1 MDNEFYTL
9 LTDRGMA
16 KIASALADKKQIHLQ
31 KMAVGDGGGQYYE
44 PTASQTKLRHEVWRG
59 EMNTLTV
66 APNNPNWLIAELVLP
81 EEIGGW
87 YVREVG
93 VFDDEGELIA
103 IGKFPE
109 SYKPLLPGGCGKQV
123 CIRLIMEVSNTT
135 AVTLTVDP
143 SIVLATRDYVDA
155 RLDEHEHSTN
165 HPDATLT
172 QKGFTQLSNATDSD
186 DETKAATPK
195 AVKAAMAEA
204 RNHTHTWNQ
213 ITGVPDGTLTQKGIV
228 KLNSA
233 TDSTSTT
240 EAATPS
246 AVKAAMD
253 KANAAAPASH
263 THAWNQITGVPDGTL
278 TQKGIVKLNSATD
291 STSTTEA
298 ATPSAVKA
306 AMDKASAAAPT
317 SHIHAWGQITGVPD
331 GTLTQK
337 GIVKLNNATDST
349 STTEAATPS
358 AVKAAMDKA
367 NAAAPASHIHAWGQ
381 ITGVPDGT
389 LTQKGIVK
397 LNNAT
402 DSTSTTEAATPSAVK
417 AAYDK
422 ASTAAP
428 VNHTHYQFFTAN
440 GTFTAPDGV
449 TQVFVEMLGGGGGG
463 GGGAIT
469 NGGIAGASSGSG
481 GTCGSTN
488 ISIVPV
494 TPGGKYAVIVGAGG
508 VGGAAASYSS
518 TAQSGKSVVLIGK
531 PGFPGTDGGDSTFVN
546 VTAKGGPGGA
556 GGVTSTASVINPAP
570 SGNGAAGENSSYG
583 TGGSGGSNTDGGNA
597 SGYGAGGGGGASGK
611 TTVTTTGSTY
621 TSSGSGFPGGKGSNG
636 FVKISW

>member
-44 PTASQTKLRHEVWRG
+44 PTASQTNLRHEVWRG

-81 EEIGGW
+81 EDVGGW

-123 CIRLIMEVSNTT
+123 CIRLIMEASNTT

-253 KANAAAPASH
+253 KANAAAPANH
-263 THAWNQITGVPDGTL
+263 THVWNQIIGVPDGTL
-278 TQKGIVKLNSATD
+278 A
-291 STSTTEA
+291 
-298 ATPSAVKA
+298 
-306 AMDKASAAAPT
+306 
-317 SHIHAWGQITGVPD
+317 
-331 GTLTQK
+331 QK

-367 NAAAPASHIHAWGQ
+367 NAAAPASH
-381 ITGVPDGT
+381 T
-389 LTQKGIVK
+389 
-397 LNNAT
+397 
-402 DSTSTTEAATPSAVK
+402 
-417 AAYDK
+417 
-422 ASTAAP
+422 
-428 VNHTHYQFFTAN
+428 HTQFFTTN
-440 GTFTAPDGV
+440 GTFTVPDGV
-449 TQVFVEMLGGGGGG
+449 TTLFVEIMGGG
-463 GGGAIT
+463 GGGA
-469 NGGIAGASSGSG
+469 GGSQSINYEARGGHAGEQIVSIVNVVPGQQFPVKIGAGGSG
-481 GTCGSTN
+481 GAFWSNPPTTSVGTVTDQTTLYRKSFDGGSTSFSY
-488 ISIVPV
+488 I
-494 TPGGKYAVIVGAGG
+494 TAAGG
-508 VGGAAASYSS
+508 IGGESIYHTRNIQPYIKFVDHPMPYVSHEMVLYAELYYGH
-518 TAQSGKSVVLIGK
+518 SGEGSL
-531 PGFPGTDGGDSTFVN
+531 
-546 VTAKGGPGGA
+546 
-556 GGVTSTASVINPAP
+556 
-570 SGNGAAGENSSYG
+570 YG
-583 TGGSGGSNTDGGNA
+583 TGGKPGTVITESLANGGYKANMIPPTSAT
-597 SGYGAGGGGGASGK
+597 GYGAGGAGGSYLPPFNYQNSDLTNLGNTSG
-611 TTVTTTGSTY
+611 T
-621 TSSGSGFPGGKGSNG
+621 KGSSG

>member
-44 PTASQTKLRHEVWRG
+44 PTASQTNLRHEVWRG

-81 EEIGGW
+81 EDVGGW

-213 ITGVPDGTLTQKGIV
+213 ISGVPDGTLTQKGIV
-228 KLNSA
+228 QLSSA

>member
-16 KIASALADKKQIHLQ
+16 KIASALADKKQLHLQ

-143 SIVLATRDYVDA
+143 SIVLATRDYVDT

-195 AVKAAMAEA
+195 AVKAAMAQA

-278 TQKGIVKLNSATD
+278 TQKGIVKLNNATD

-306 AMDKASAAAPT
+306 AMDKASAAAP
-317 SHIHAWGQITGVPD
+317 
-331 GTLTQK
+331 
-337 GIVKLNNATDST
+337 
-349 STTEAATPS
+349 
-358 AVKAAMDKA
+358 
-367 NAAAPASHIHAWGQ
+367 ASH
-381 ITGVPDGT
+381 T
-389 LTQKGIVK
+389 
-397 LNNAT
+397 
-402 DSTSTTEAATPSAVK
+402 
-417 AAYDK
+417 
-422 ASTAAP
+422 
-428 VNHTHYQFFTAN
+428 HTQFFTTN
-440 GTFTAPDGV
+440 GTFTVPDGV
-449 TQVFVEMLGGGGGG
+449 TTLFVEIMGGG
-463 GGGAIT
+463 GGGA
-469 NGGIAGASSGSG
+469 GGSQSINYEARGGHAGEQ
-481 GTCGSTN
+481 
-488 ISIVPV
+488 IVSIVNVVPGQQFPV
-494 TPGGKYAVIVGAGG
+494 KIGA
-508 VGGAAASYSS
+508 
-518 TAQSGKSVVLIGK
+518 
-531 PGFPGTDGGDSTFVN
+531 
-546 VTAKGGPGGA
+546 
-556 GGVTSTASVINPAP
+556 
-570 SGNGAAGENSSYG
+570 
-583 TGGSGGSNTDGGNA
+583 GGSGGAFWSNPPTTSVGTVTDQTTIYRKSFDGGSSSFSDITAAGGIGGESIYHTRNIQPYIKFVDHPMAYA
-597 SGYGAGGGGGASGK
+597 SHEMVLYTELYYGHSGEGSLYGAGGKPGTVITESLANGGYKANMIPPTSATGYGAGGAGGSYLPPFNYQNSDLTNLGNTSG
-611 TTVTTTGSTY
+611 TNGS
-621 TSSGSGFPGGKGSNG
+621 PG

>member
-16 KIASALADKKQIHLQ
+16 KIASALADKKQLHLQ

-44 PTASQTKLRHEVWRG
+44 PTASQAKLRHEVWRG

-81 EEIGGW
+81 EDVGGW

-143 SIVLATRDYVDA
+143 SIVLATRDYVDV

-228 KLNSA
+228 QLNSA

-253 KANAAAPASH
+253 KANAAAPANH
-263 THAWNQITGVPDGTL
+263 THVWNQIIGVPDGTL
-278 TQKGIVKLNSATD
+278 A
-291 STSTTEA
+291 
-298 ATPSAVKA
+298 
-306 AMDKASAAAPT
+306 
-317 SHIHAWGQITGVPD
+317 
-331 GTLTQK
+331 QK

-397 LNNAT
+397 LNSAT

-422 ASTAAP
+422 ASAAAP
-428 VNHTHYQFFTAN
+428 ANHSHYQFFTAN
-440 GTFTAPDGV
+440 GTFTVPDGV

-463 GGGAIT
+463 GGGAVT
-469 NGGIAGASSGSG
+469 DGGFAGASGGSG

-508 VGGAAASYSS
+508 VGGVAASQSS
-518 TAQSGKSVVLIGK
+518 TAPSGIHTLVTST
-531 PGFPGTDGGDSTFVN
+531 PGSPGIDGGDSIFVN
-546 VTAKGGPGGA
+546 VTAKGGSGGA
-556 GGVTSTASVINPAP
+556 DGVISTVSVINPAP

-597 SGYGAGGGGGASGK
+597 GGYGAGGGGGARGK
-611 TTVTTTGSTY
+611 TTGSDNTY
-621 TSSGSGFPGGKGSNG
+621 SGSGFPGGKGSNG

>member
-16 KIASALADKKQIHLQ
+16 KIASALADKKQLHLQ

-44 PTASQTKLRHEVWRG
+44 PTASQTNLRHEVWRG

-81 EEIGGW
+81 EDVGGW

-143 SIVLATRDYVDA
+143 SIVLATRDYVDV

-213 ITGVPDGTLTQKGIV
+213 ISGVPDGTLTQKGIV

-306 AMDKASAAAPT
+306 AMDKA
-317 SHIHAWGQITGVPD
+317 
-331 GTLTQK
+331 
-337 GIVKLNNATDST
+337 
-349 STTEAATPS
+349 
-358 AVKAAMDKA
+358 
-367 NAAAPASHIHAWGQ
+367 NAAAPA
-381 ITGVPDGT
+381 
-389 LTQKGIVK
+389 
-397 LNNAT
+397 
-402 DSTSTTEAATPSAVK
+402 
-417 AAYDK
+417 
-422 ASTAAP
+422 
-428 VNHTHYQFFTAN
+428 NHTHTQFFTTN
-440 GTFTAPDGV
+440 GTFTVPDGV
-449 TQVFVEMLGGGGGG
+449 TTLFIEVMGGG
-463 GGGAIT
+463 GGGA
-469 NGGIAGASSGSG
+469 GGSQSINYEARGGHAGEQ
-481 GTCGSTN
+481 
-488 ISIVPV
+488 IVSIVNVVPGQQFPV
-494 TPGGKYAVIVGAGG
+494 KIGAGG
-508 VGGAAASYSS
+508 CGGAFWSNPPTTSVGTVTDQTTIYRKSFDGGSSSFSDITAAGGIGGESIYHTRNIQPYIKFVDHPMPYASHEMVVY
-518 TAQSGKSVVLIGK
+518 AELYYGHSGEGSLYGAGGK
-531 PGFPGTDGGDSTFVN
+531 PGTVITESLANGGYKAN
-546 VTAKGGPGGA
+546 MIPP
-556 GGVTSTASVINPAP
+556 TSAT
-570 SGNGAAGENSSYG
+570 
-583 TGGSGGSNTDGGNA
+583 
-597 SGYGAGGGGGASGK
+597 GYGAGGAGGSYLPPFNYQNSDLTNLGNTSG
-611 TTVTTTGSTY
+611 TNGS
-621 TSSGSGFPGGKGSNG
+621 PG

>member
-16 KIASALADKKQIHLQ
+16 KIASALADKKQLHLQ

-59 EMNTLTV
+59 EMNTLMT

-81 EEIGGW
+81 EDVGGW

-228 KLNSA
+228 KLNNA
-233 TDSTSTT
+233 TNSTSTT

-253 KANAAAPASH
+253 KANAAAPTSH

-306 AMDKASAAAPT
+306 AMDKA
-317 SHIHAWGQITGVPD
+317 
-331 GTLTQK
+331 
-337 GIVKLNNATDST
+337 
-349 STTEAATPS
+349 
-358 AVKAAMDKA
+358 
-367 NAAAPASHIHAWGQ
+367 NAAAPA
-381 ITGVPDGT
+381 
-389 LTQKGIVK
+389 
-397 LNNAT
+397 
-402 DSTSTTEAATPSAVK
+402 
-417 AAYDK
+417 
-422 ASTAAP
+422 
-428 VNHTHYQFFTAN
+428 NHTHTQFFTTN
-440 GTFTAPDGV
+440 GTFTVPDGV
-449 TQVFVEMLGGGGGG
+449 TTLFIEVMGGG
-463 GGGAIT
+463 GGGAGGSQSINYEARGGHAGEQIVSIVNVVPGQQFPVKIGAGRCGGAFWSNPPTTSVGTVTDQTTIYRKSFDGGSSSFSDIT
-469 NGGIAGASSGSG
+469 AAGGIGGESIYHTRNIQPYIKFVDHPMPYASHEMVVYAELYYGHSGE
-481 GTCGSTN
+481 GSL
-488 ISIVPV
+488 
-494 TPGGKYAVIVGAGG
+494 YGAGG
-508 VGGAAASYSS
+508 
-518 TAQSGKSVVLIGK
+518 K
-531 PGFPGTDGGDSTFVN
+531 PGTVITESLANGGYKAN
-546 VTAKGGPGGA
+546 MIPP
-556 GGVTSTASVINPAP
+556 TSAT
-570 SGNGAAGENSSYG
+570 
-583 TGGSGGSNTDGGNA
+583 
-597 SGYGAGGGGGASGK
+597 GYGAGGAGGSYLPPFNYQNSDLTNLGNTSG
-611 TTVTTTGSTY
+611 TNGS
-621 TSSGSGFPGGKGSNG
+621 PG

>member
-44 PTASQTKLRHEVWRG
+44 PTASQTNLRHEVWRG

-81 EEIGGW
+81 EDVGGW

-109 SYKPLLPGGCGKQV
+109 SYKPLLPGCCGKQV

-172 QKGFTQLSNATDSD
+172 QKGFTQLSNATNSD

-204 RNHTHTWNQ
+204 RNHTHTWNQITGVPDGTLTQKGIVQLSSATDSTSTTEAVTPSAVKAAMDKANAAAPASHTHAWGQ

-253 KANAAAPASH
+253 KANAAAPA
-263 THAWNQITGVPDGTL
+263 
-278 TQKGIVKLNSATD
+278 
-291 STSTTEA
+291 
-298 ATPSAVKA
+298 
-306 AMDKASAAAPT
+306 
-317 SHIHAWGQITGVPD
+317 
-331 GTLTQK
+331 
-337 GIVKLNNATDST
+337 
-349 STTEAATPS
+349 
-358 AVKAAMDKA
+358 
-367 NAAAPASHIHAWGQ
+367 
-381 ITGVPDGT
+381 
-389 LTQKGIVK
+389 
-397 LNNAT
+397 
-402 DSTSTTEAATPSAVK
+402 
-417 AAYDK
+417 
-422 ASTAAP
+422 
-428 VNHTHYQFFTAN
+428 NHTHTQFFTTN
-440 GTFTAPDGV
+440 GTFTVPDGV
-449 TQVFVEMLGGGGGG
+449 TTLFIEVMGGG
-463 GGGAIT
+463 GGGA
-469 NGGIAGASSGSG
+469 GGSQSINYEARDGHAGEQ
-481 GTCGSTN
+481 
-488 ISIVPV
+488 IVSIVNVVPGQQFPV
-494 TPGGKYAVIVGAGG
+494 KIGAGG
-508 VGGAAASYSS
+508 CGGAFWSNPPTTSVGTVTDQTTIYRKSFDGGSSSFSDITAAGGIGGESIYHTRNIQPYIKFVDHPMPYASHEMVVY
-518 TAQSGKSVVLIGK
+518 AELYYGHSGEGSLYGAGGK
-531 PGFPGTDGGDSTFVN
+531 PGTVITESLANGGYKAN
-546 VTAKGGPGGA
+546 MIPP
-556 GGVTSTASVINPAP
+556 TSAT
-570 SGNGAAGENSSYG
+570 
-583 TGGSGGSNTDGGNA
+583 
-597 SGYGAGGGGGASGK
+597 GYGAGGAGGSYLPPFNYQNSDLTNLGNTSG
-611 TTVTTTGSTY
+611 TNGS
-621 TSSGSGFPGGKGSNG
+621 PG

>member
-16 KIASALADKKQIHLQ
+16 KIASALADKKQLHLQ

-44 PTASQTKLRHEVWRG
+44 PIASQTKLRHEVWRG

-81 EEIGGW
+81 EDVGGW

-143 SIVLATRDYVDA
+143 SIVLATRDYVDT

-253 KANAAAPASH
+253 KANAAAPANH
-263 THAWNQITGVPDGTL
+263 THVWNQVTGVPDGTL
-278 TQKGIVKLNSATD
+278 A
-291 STSTTEA
+291 
-298 ATPSAVKA
+298 
-306 AMDKASAAAPT
+306 
-317 SHIHAWGQITGVPD
+317 
-331 GTLTQK
+331 QK

-367 NAAAPASHIHAWGQ
+367 SAAAPARHTHAWGQ
-381 ITGVPDGT
+381 ITGAPDGT

-422 ASTAAP
+422 ASAAAP
-428 VNHTHYQFFTAN
+428 ANHSHYQFFTAN
-440 GTFTAPDGV
+440 GTFTVPDGV

-463 GGGAIT
+463 GGGGHT
-469 NGGIAGASSGSG
+469 SNTDGLLYCSG
-481 GTCGSTN
+481 GNAGKSGEPE
-488 ISIVPV
+488 IAIVPV
-494 TPGGKYAVIVGAGG
+494 IAGNNYPVTVGAGG
-508 VGGAAASYSS
+508 ASGAGGVLPSSNPTGNVVQVGQAGN
-518 TAQSGKSVVLIGK
+518 SGINGGNSIFIDVVA
-531 PGFPGTDGGDSTFVN
+531 N
-546 VTAKGGPGGA
+546 GGA
-556 GGVTSTASVINPAP
+556 GGAGGIVQSRIPL
-570 SGNGAAGENSSYG
+570 SGFNQLDSISGGNAETTFFGKGG
-583 TGGSGGSNTDGGNA
+583 TGAVLSNGSNA
-597 SGYGAGGGGGASGK
+597 SGYGAGGGGGASVNSLNIALSGYAGGR
-611 TTVTTTGSTY
+611 GS
-621 TSSGSGFPGGKGSNG
+621 SG

>member
-44 PTASQTKLRHEVWRG
+44 PTASQTNLRHEVWRG

-81 EEIGGW
+81 EDVGGW

-109 SYKPLLPGGCGKQV
+109 SYKPLLPGCCGKQV

-172 QKGFTQLSNATDSD
+172 QKGFTQLSNATNSD

-278 TQKGIVKLNSATD
+278 TQKGIVKLN
-291 STSTTEA
+291 
-298 ATPSAVKA
+298 
-306 AMDKASAAAPT
+306 
-317 SHIHAWGQITGVPD
+317 
-331 GTLTQK
+331 
-337 GIVKLNNATDST
+337 NATDST

-367 NAAAPASHIHAWGQ
+367 NAAAPA
-381 ITGVPDGT
+381 
-389 LTQKGIVK
+389 
-397 LNNAT
+397 
-402 DSTSTTEAATPSAVK
+402 
-417 AAYDK
+417 
-422 ASTAAP
+422 
-428 VNHTHYQFFTAN
+428 NHTHTQFFTTN
-440 GTFTAPDGV
+440 GTFTVPDGV
-449 TQVFVEMLGGGGGG
+449 TTLFIEVMGGG
-463 GGGAIT
+463 GGGA
-469 NGGIAGASSGSG
+469 GGSQSINYEARGGHAGEQ
-481 GTCGSTN
+481 
-488 ISIVPV
+488 IVSIVNVVPGQQFPV
-494 TPGGKYAVIVGAGG
+494 KIGAGG
-508 VGGAAASYSS
+508 CGGAFWSNPPTTSVGTVTDQTTIYRKSFDGGSSSFSDITAAGGIGGESIYHTRNIQPYIKFVDHPMPYASHEMVVY
-518 TAQSGKSVVLIGK
+518 AELYYGHSGEGSLYGAGGK
-531 PGFPGTDGGDSTFVN
+531 PGTVITESLANGGYKAN
-546 VTAKGGPGGA
+546 MIPP
-556 GGVTSTASVINPAP
+556 TSAT
-570 SGNGAAGENSSYG
+570 
-583 TGGSGGSNTDGGNA
+583 
-597 SGYGAGGGGGASGK
+597 GYGAGGAGGSYLPPFNYQNSDLTNLGNTSG
-611 TTVTTTGSTY
+611 TNGS
-621 TSSGSGFPGGKGSNG
+621 PG

>member
-81 EEIGGW
+81 EDVGGW

-143 SIVLATRDYVDA
+143 SIVLATRDYVDV

-253 KANAAAPASH
+253 KADAAAPASH

-278 TQKGIVKLNSATD
+278 TQKGIVKLNS
-291 STSTTEA
+291 
-298 ATPSAVKA
+298 
-306 AMDKASAAAPT
+306 
-317 SHIHAWGQITGVPD
+317 
-331 GTLTQK
+331 
-337 GIVKLNNATDST
+337 ATDST

-422 ASTAAP
+422 ASAAAP
-428 VNHTHYQFFTAN
+428 ANHSHYQFFTAN
-440 GTFTAPDGV
+440 GTFTVPDGV

-463 GGGAIT
+463 GGGGHT
-469 NGGIAGASSGSG
+469 SNTDGLLYCSG
-481 GTCGSTN
+481 GNAGKSGEPE
-488 ISIVPV
+488 IAIVPV
-494 TPGGKYAVIVGAGG
+494 IAGNNYPVTVGAGG
-508 VGGAAASYSS
+508 ASGAGGVLPNSNPTGNVVQVGQAGN
-518 TAQSGKSVVLIGK
+518 SGINGGNSIFIDVVA
-531 PGFPGTDGGDSTFVN
+531 N
-546 VTAKGGPGGA
+546 GGA
-556 GGVTSTASVINPAP
+556 GGAGGIVQSRIPL
-570 SGNGAAGENSSYG
+570 SGSNQLDSISGGNAETTFFGKGG
-583 TGGSGGSNTDGGNA
+583 TGAVLSNGSNA
-597 SGYGAGGGGGASGK
+597 SGYGAGGGGGASVNSLNIALSGYAGGR
-611 TTVTTTGSTY
+611 GS
-621 TSSGSGFPGGKGSNG
+621 SG

>member
-16 KIASALADKKQIHLQ
+16 KIASALADKKQLHLQ

-44 PTASQTKLRHEVWRG
+44 PTASQAKLRHEVWRG

-81 EEIGGW
+81 EDVGGW

-143 SIVLATRDYVDA
+143 SIVLATRDYVDV

-253 KANAAAPASH
+253 KANAAAPANH
-263 THAWNQITGVPDGTL
+263 THVWNQIIGVPDGTL
-278 TQKGIVKLNSATD
+278 TQKGIVKLNS
-291 STSTTEA
+291 
-298 ATPSAVKA
+298 
-306 AMDKASAAAPT
+306 
-317 SHIHAWGQITGVPD
+317 
-331 GTLTQK
+331 
-337 GIVKLNNATDST
+337 
-349 STTEAATPS
+349 
-358 AVKAAMDKA
+358 
-367 NAAAPASHIHAWGQ
+367 
-381 ITGVPDGT
+381 
-389 LTQKGIVK
+389 
-397 LNNAT
+397 AT

-518 TAQSGKSVVLIGK
+518 TAQSGKSVVLISK

>member
-16 KIASALADKKQIHLQ
+16 KIASALADKKQLHLQ

-44 PTASQTKLRHEVWRG
+44 PTASQTNLRHEVWRG

-81 EEIGGW
+81 EDVGGW

-213 ITGVPDGTLTQKGIV
+213 ISGVPDGTLTQKGIV

-306 AMDKASAAAPT
+306 AYDKASAAAPAGHT
-317 SHIHAWGQITGVPD
+317 HSWGQITGTPD

-337 GIVKLNNATDST
+337 GIVKLNS
-349 STTEAATPS
+349 
-358 AVKAAMDKA
+358 
-367 NAAAPASHIHAWGQ
+367 
-381 ITGVPDGT
+381 
-389 LTQKGIVK
+389 
-397 LNNAT
+397 AT

-422 ASTAAP
+422 ASAAAP
-428 VNHTHYQFFTAN
+428 ANHSHYQFFTAN
-440 GTFTAPDGV
+440 GTFTVPDGV

-463 GGGAIT
+463 GGGGHT
-469 NGGIAGASSGSG
+469 SNTDGLLYCSG
-481 GTCGSTN
+481 GNAGKSGEPE
-488 ISIVPV
+488 IAIVPV
-494 TPGGKYAVIVGAGG
+494 IAGNNYPVTVGAGG
-508 VGGAAASYSS
+508 ASGAGGVLPNSNPTGNVVQVGQAGN
-518 TAQSGKSVVLIGK
+518 SGINGGNSIFIDVVA
-531 PGFPGTDGGDSTFVN
+531 N
-546 VTAKGGPGGA
+546 GGA
-556 GGVTSTASVINPAP
+556 GGAGGIVQSRIPLSGFNQLDSISGGNAETTSF
-570 SGNGAAGENSSYG
+570 GKGG
-583 TGGSGGSNTDGGNA
+583 TGAVLSNGSNA
-597 SGYGAGGGGGASGK
+597 SGYGAGGGGGASVNSLNIALSGYAGGR
-611 TTVTTTGSTY
+611 GS
-621 TSSGSGFPGGKGSNG
+621 SG

>member
-44 PTASQTKLRHEVWRG
+44 PTASQTNLRHEVWRG

-81 EEIGGW
+81 EDVGGW

-253 KANAAAPASH
+253 KANAAAPANH
-263 THAWNQITGVPDGTL
+263 THVWNQIIGVPDGTL

-306 AMDKASAAAPT
+306 AMDKA
-317 SHIHAWGQITGVPD
+317 
-331 GTLTQK
+331 
-337 GIVKLNNATDST
+337 
-349 STTEAATPS
+349 
-358 AVKAAMDKA
+358 
-367 NAAAPASHIHAWGQ
+367 NAAAPA
-381 ITGVPDGT
+381 
-389 LTQKGIVK
+389 
-397 LNNAT
+397 
-402 DSTSTTEAATPSAVK
+402 
-417 AAYDK
+417 
-422 ASTAAP
+422 
-428 VNHTHYQFFTAN
+428 NHTHTQFFTTN
-440 GTFTAPDGV
+440 GTFTVPDGV
-449 TQVFVEMLGGGGGG
+449 TTLFIEVMGGG
-463 GGGAIT
+463 GGGA
-469 NGGIAGASSGSG
+469 GGSQSINYEARGGHAGEQ
-481 GTCGSTN
+481 
-488 ISIVPV
+488 IVSIVNVVPGQQFPV
-494 TPGGKYAVIVGAGG
+494 KIGAGG
-508 VGGAAASYSS
+508 CGGAFWSNPPTTSVGTVTDQTTIYRKSFDGGSSSFSDITAAGGIGGESIYHTKNIQPYIKFVDHPMPYASHEMVVY
-518 TAQSGKSVVLIGK
+518 AELYYGHSGEGSLYGAGGK
-531 PGFPGTDGGDSTFVN
+531 PGTVITESLANGGYKAN
-546 VTAKGGPGGA
+546 MIPP
-556 GGVTSTASVINPAP
+556 TSAT
-570 SGNGAAGENSSYG
+570 
-583 TGGSGGSNTDGGNA
+583 
-597 SGYGAGGGGGASGK
+597 GYGAGGAGGSYLPPFNYQNSDLTNLGNTSG
-611 TTVTTTGSTY
+611 TNGS
-621 TSSGSGFPGGKGSNG
+621 PG

>member
-16 KIASALADKKQIHLQ
+16 KIASALADKKQLHLQ

-44 PTASQTKLRHEVWRG
+44 PTASQAKLRHEVWRG

-81 EEIGGW
+81 EDVGGW

-143 SIVLATRDYVDA
+143 SIVLATRDYVDV

-204 RNHTHTWNQ
+204 RNQTHTWNQ

-228 KLNSA
+228 QLNSA

-253 KANAAAPASH
+253 KANAAAPANH

-278 TQKGIVKLNSATD
+278 TQKGFVKLNNATD

-306 AMDKASAAAPT
+306 AMDKASAAAPA
-317 SHIHAWGQITGVPD
+317 SHTHAWGQITG
-331 GTLTQK
+331 T
-337 GIVKLNNATDST
+337 
-349 STTEAATPS
+349 
-358 AVKAAMDKA
+358 
-367 NAAAPASHIHAWGQ
+367 
-381 ITGVPDGT
+381 PDGT

-422 ASTAAP
+422 ASAAAP
-428 VNHTHYQFFTAN
+428 ANHSHYQFFTAN
-440 GTFTAPDGV
+440 GTFTVPDGV

-463 GGGAIT
+463 GGGAVT
-469 NGGIAGASSGSG
+469 DGGFAGASGGSG

-508 VGGAAASYSS
+508 AGGVAASQSS
-518 TAQSGKSVVLIGK
+518 TAPSGIHTLVTST
-531 PGFPGTDGGDSTFVN
+531 PGSPGIDGGDSIFVN
-546 VTAKGGPGGA
+546 VTAKGGSGGA
-556 GGVTSTASVINPAP
+556 GGVISTVSVINPAP

-597 SGYGAGGGGGASGK
+597 GGYGAGGGGGARGK
-611 TTVTTTGSTY
+611 TTGSDNTY
-621 TSSGSGFPGGKGSNG
+621 SGSGFPGGKGSNG

>member
-9 LTDRGMA
+9 LTDWGMA

-44 PTASQTKLRHEVWRG
+44 PTASQTNLRHEVWRG

-81 EEIGGW
+81 EDVGGW

-213 ITGVPDGTLTQKGIV
+213 ISGVPDGTLTQKGIV

-253 KANAAAPASH
+253 KANAAAPA
-263 THAWNQITGVPDGTL
+263 
-278 TQKGIVKLNSATD
+278 
-291 STSTTEA
+291 
-298 ATPSAVKA
+298 
-306 AMDKASAAAPT
+306 
-317 SHIHAWGQITGVPD
+317 
-331 GTLTQK
+331 
-337 GIVKLNNATDST
+337 
-349 STTEAATPS
+349 
-358 AVKAAMDKA
+358 
-367 NAAAPASHIHAWGQ
+367 
-381 ITGVPDGT
+381 
-389 LTQKGIVK
+389 
-397 LNNAT
+397 
-402 DSTSTTEAATPSAVK
+402 
-417 AAYDK
+417 
-422 ASTAAP
+422 
-428 VNHTHYQFFTAN
+428 NHTHTQFFTTN
-440 GTFTAPDGV
+440 GTFTVPDGV
-449 TQVFVEMLGGGGGG
+449 TTLFIEVMGGG
-463 GGGAIT
+463 GGGA
-469 NGGIAGASSGSG
+469 GGSQSINYEARGGHAGEQ
-481 GTCGSTN
+481 
-488 ISIVPV
+488 IVSIVNVVPGQQFPV
-494 TPGGKYAVIVGAGG
+494 KIGAGG
-508 VGGAAASYSS
+508 CGGAFWSNPPTTSVGTVTDQTTIYRKSFDGGSSSFSDITAAGGIGGESIYHTRNIQPYIKFVDHPMPYASHEMVVY
-518 TAQSGKSVVLIGK
+518 AELYYGHSGEGSLYGAGGK
-531 PGFPGTDGGDSTFVN
+531 PGTVITESLANGGYKAN
-546 VTAKGGPGGA
+546 MIPP
-556 GGVTSTASVINPAP
+556 TSAT
-570 SGNGAAGENSSYG
+570 
-583 TGGSGGSNTDGGNA
+583 
-597 SGYGAGGGGGASGK
+597 GYGAGGAGGSYLPPFNYQNSDLTNLGNTSG
-611 TTVTTTGSTY
+611 TNGS
-621 TSSGSGFPGGKGSNG
+621 PG

>member
-16 KIASALADKKQIHLQ
+16 KIASALADKKQLHLQ

-44 PTASQTKLRHEVWRG
+44 PTASQAKLRHEVWRG

-81 EEIGGW
+81 EDVGGW

-143 SIVLATRDYVDA
+143 SIVLATRDYVDV

-195 AVKAAMAEA
+195 AVKAAMDKANA
-204 RNHTHTWNQ
+204 AAPASHIHAWGQ

-246 AVKAAMD
+246 AVKAAY
-253 KANAAAPASH
+253 
-263 THAWNQITGVPDGTL
+263 
-278 TQKGIVKLNSATD
+278 
-291 STSTTEA
+291 
-298 ATPSAVKA
+298 
-306 AMDKASAAAPT
+306 DKASAAAP
-317 SHIHAWGQITGVPD
+317 
-331 GTLTQK
+331 
-337 GIVKLNNATDST
+337 
-349 STTEAATPS
+349 
-358 AVKAAMDKA
+358 A
-367 NAAAPASHIHAWGQ
+367 NHS
-381 ITGVPDGT
+381 
-389 LTQKGIVK
+389 
-397 LNNAT
+397 
-402 DSTSTTEAATPSAVK
+402 
-417 AAYDK
+417 
-422 ASTAAP
+422 
-428 VNHTHYQFFTAN
+428 HYQFFTAN
-440 GTFTAPDGV
+440 GTFTVPDGV

-463 GGGAIT
+463 GGGAVT
-469 NGGIAGASSGSG
+469 DGGFAGASGGSG

-508 VGGAAASYSS
+508 VGGVAASQSS
-518 TAQSGKSVVLIGK
+518 TAPSGIHTLVTST
-531 PGFPGTDGGDSTFVN
+531 PGSPGIDGGDSIFVN
-546 VTAKGGPGGA
+546 VTAKGGSGGA
-556 GGVTSTASVINPAP
+556 GGVISTVSVINPAP

-597 SGYGAGGGGGASGK
+597 GGYGAGGGGGARGK
-611 TTVTTTGSTY
+611 TTGSDNTY
-621 TSSGSGFPGGKGSNG
+621 SGSGFPGGKGSNG

>member
-16 KIASALADKKQIHLQ
+16 KIASALADKKQLHLQ

-44 PTASQTKLRHEVWRG
+44 PTASQTNLRHEVWRG

-81 EEIGGW
+81 EDVGGW

-143 SIVLATRDYVDA
+143 SIVLATRDYVDV

-228 KLNSA
+228 KLSSA

-253 KANAAAPASH
+253 KANAAAPANH
-263 THAWNQITGVPDGTL
+263 THVWNQIIGVPDGTL
-278 TQKGIVKLNSATD
+278 TQKGIVKLNS
-291 STSTTEA
+291 
-298 ATPSAVKA
+298 
-306 AMDKASAAAPT
+306 
-317 SHIHAWGQITGVPD
+317 
-331 GTLTQK
+331 
-337 GIVKLNNATDST
+337 ATDST

-422 ASTAAP
+422 ASAAAP
-428 VNHTHYQFFTAN
+428 ANHSHYQFFTAN
-440 GTFTAPDGV
+440 GTFTVPDGV

-463 GGGAIT
+463 GGGGHT
-469 NGGIAGASSGSG
+469 SNTDGLLYCSG
-481 GTCGSTN
+481 GNAGKSEEPE
-488 ISIVPV
+488 IAIVPV
-494 TPGGKYAVIVGAGG
+494 IAGNNYPVTVGAGG
-508 VGGAAASYSS
+508 ASGAGGVLPNSNPTGNVVQVGQAGN
-518 TAQSGKSVVLIGK
+518 SGINGGNSIFIDVVA
-531 PGFPGTDGGDSTFVN
+531 N
-546 VTAKGGPGGA
+546 GGA
-556 GGVTSTASVINPAP
+556 GGAGGIVQSRIPLSGFNQLDSISGGNAETTSF
-570 SGNGAAGENSSYG
+570 GKGG
-583 TGGSGGSNTDGGNA
+583 TGAVLSNGSNA
-597 SGYGAGGGGGASGK
+597 SGYGAGGGGGASVNSLNIALSGYAGGR
-611 TTVTTTGSTY
+611 GS
-621 TSSGSGFPGGKGSNG
+621 SG

>member
-44 PTASQTKLRHEVWRG
+44 PTASQTNLRHEVWRG

-81 EEIGGW
+81 EEVGGW

-93 VFDDEGELIA
+93 VFDNEGELIA

-135 AVTLTVDP
+135 AMTLTVDP

-228 KLNSA
+228 KLSSA

-306 AMDKASAAAPT
+306 AMDKASAAAPA
-317 SHIHAWGQITGVPD
+317 SHTHAWGQITGTPD

-337 GIVKLNNATDST
+337 GIVKLNS
-349 STTEAATPS
+349 
-358 AVKAAMDKA
+358 
-367 NAAAPASHIHAWGQ
+367 
-381 ITGVPDGT
+381 
-389 LTQKGIVK
+389 
-397 LNNAT
+397 AT

-422 ASTAAP
+422 ASAAAP
-428 VNHTHYQFFTAN
+428 ANHSHYQFFTAN
-440 GTFTAPDGV
+440 GTFTVPDGV

-463 GGGAIT
+463 GGGAVT
-469 NGGIAGASSGSG
+469 DGGFAGASGGSG

-508 VGGAAASYSS
+508 VGGAAASQSS
-518 TAQSGKSVVLIGK
+518 TAPSGIHTLVTST
-531 PGFPGTDGGDSTFVN
+531 PGSPGIDGGDSIFVN
-546 VTAKGGPGGA
+546 VTAKGGSGGA
-556 GGVTSTASVINPAP
+556 GGVISTVSVINPAP

-597 SGYGAGGGGGASGK
+597 GGYGAGGGGGARGK
-611 TTVTTTGSTY
+611 TTGSDNTY
-621 TSSGSGFPGGKGSNG
+621 SGSGFPGGKGSNG

>member
-16 KIASALADKKQIHLQ
+16 KIASALADKKQLHLQ

-44 PTASQTKLRHEVWRG
+44 PTASQTNLRHEVWRG

-81 EEIGGW
+81 EDVGGW

-195 AVKAAMAEA
+195 AVKAAMAEV

-213 ITGVPDGTLTQKGIV
+213 ITDVPDGTLTQKGIV
-228 KLNSA
+228 KLNNA

-253 KANAAAPASH
+253 KANAAAPANH
-263 THAWNQITGVPDGTL
+263 THVWNQIIGVPDGTL
-278 TQKGIVKLNSATD
+278 TQKGIVKLNS
-291 STSTTEA
+291 
-298 ATPSAVKA
+298 
-306 AMDKASAAAPT
+306 
-317 SHIHAWGQITGVPD
+317 
-331 GTLTQK
+331 
-337 GIVKLNNATDST
+337 ATDST

-397 LNNAT
+397 LNSAT

-422 ASTAAP
+422 ASAAAP
-428 VNHTHYQFFTAN
+428 ANHSHYQFFTAN
-440 GTFTAPDGV
+440 GTFTVPDGV

-463 GGGAIT
+463 GGGGHT
-469 NGGIAGASSGSG
+469 SNTDGLLYCSG
-481 GTCGSTN
+481 GNAGKSGEPE
-488 ISIVPV
+488 IAIVPV
-494 TPGGKYAVIVGAGG
+494 IAGNNYPVTVGAGG
-508 VGGAAASYSS
+508 ASGAGGVLPNSNPTGNVVQVGQAGN
-518 TAQSGKSVVLIGK
+518 SGINGGNSIFIDVVA
-531 PGFPGTDGGDSTFVN
+531 N
-546 VTAKGGPGGA
+546 GGA
-556 GGVTSTASVINPAP
+556 GGAGGIVQSRIPL
-570 SGNGAAGENSSYG
+570 SGFNQLDSISGGNAETTFFGKGG
-583 TGGSGGSNTDGGNA
+583 TGAVLSNGSNA
-597 SGYGAGGGGGASGK
+597 SGYGAGGGGGASVNSLNIALSGYAGGR
-611 TTVTTTGSTY
+611 GS
-621 TSSGSGFPGGKGSNG
+621 SG

>member
-44 PTASQTKLRHEVWRG
+44 PTASQTNLRHEVWRG

-81 EEIGGW
+81 EDVGGW

-228 KLNSA
+228 QLSSA
-233 TDSTSTT
+233 TDSTS
-240 EAATPS
+240 EVLAATPK

-278 TQKGIVKLNSATD
+278 TQKEIVKLNSATD

-306 AMDKASAAAPT
+306 AMDKA
-317 SHIHAWGQITGVPD
+317 
-331 GTLTQK
+331 
-337 GIVKLNNATDST
+337 
-349 STTEAATPS
+349 
-358 AVKAAMDKA
+358 
-367 NAAAPASHIHAWGQ
+367 NAAAPA
-381 ITGVPDGT
+381 
-389 LTQKGIVK
+389 
-397 LNNAT
+397 
-402 DSTSTTEAATPSAVK
+402 
-417 AAYDK
+417 
-422 ASTAAP
+422 
-428 VNHTHYQFFTAN
+428 NHTHTQFFTTN
-440 GTFTAPDGV
+440 GTFTVPDGV
-449 TQVFVEMLGGGGGG
+449 TTLFIEVMGGG
-463 GGGAIT
+463 GGGA
-469 NGGIAGASSGSG
+469 GGSQSIYYEARGGHAGEQ
-481 GTCGSTN
+481 
-488 ISIVPV
+488 IVSIVNVVPGQQFPV
-494 TPGGKYAVIVGAGG
+494 KIGAGG
-508 VGGAAASYSS
+508 CGGAFWSNPPTTSVGTVTDQTTIYRKSFDGGSSSFSDITAAGGIGGESIYHTRNIQPYIKFVDHPMPYASHEMVVY
-518 TAQSGKSVVLIGK
+518 AELYYGHSGEGSLYGAGGK
-531 PGFPGTDGGDSTFVN
+531 PGTVITESLANGGYKAN
-546 VTAKGGPGGA
+546 MIPP
-556 GGVTSTASVINPAP
+556 TSAT
-570 SGNGAAGENSSYG
+570 
-583 TGGSGGSNTDGGNA
+583 
-597 SGYGAGGGGGASGK
+597 GYGAGGAGGSYLPPFNYQNSDLTNLGNTSG
-611 TTVTTTGSTY
+611 TNGS
-621 TSSGSGFPGGKGSNG
+621 PG

>member
-16 KIASALADKKQIHLQ
+16 KIASALADKKQLHLQ

-44 PTASQTKLRHEVWRG
+44 PTASQAKLRHEVWRG

-81 EEIGGW
+81 EDVGGW

-143 SIVLATRDYVDA
+143 SIVLATRDYVDV

-204 RNHTHTWNQ
+204 RNHTHTRNQ

-228 KLNSA
+228 QLNSA

-253 KANAAAPASH
+253 KANAAAPANH
-263 THAWNQITGVPDGTL
+263 THVWNQIIGVPDGTL
-278 TQKGIVKLNSATD
+278 A
-291 STSTTEA
+291 
-298 ATPSAVKA
+298 
-306 AMDKASAAAPT
+306 
-317 SHIHAWGQITGVPD
+317 
-331 GTLTQK
+331 QK

-397 LNNAT
+397 LNSAT

-422 ASTAAP
+422 ASAAAP
-428 VNHTHYQFFTAN
+428 ANHSHYQFFTAN
-440 GTFTAPDGV
+440 GTFTVPDGV

-463 GGGAIT
+463 GGGAVT
-469 NGGIAGASSGSG
+469 DGGFAGASGGSG

-508 VGGAAASYSS
+508 VGGVAASQSS
-518 TAQSGKSVVLIGK
+518 TAPSGIHTLVTST
-531 PGFPGTDGGDSTFVN
+531 PGSPGIDGGDSIFVN
-546 VTAKGGPGGA
+546 VTAKGGSGGA
-556 GGVTSTASVINPAP
+556 GGVISTVSVINPAP

-597 SGYGAGGGGGASGK
+597 GGYGAGGGGGARGK
-611 TTVTTTGSTY
+611 TTGSDNTY
-621 TSSGSGFPGGKGSNG
+621 SGSGFPGGKGSNG

>member
-9 LTDRGMA
+9 LTDWGMA

-44 PTASQTKLRHEVWRG
+44 PTASQTNLRHEVWRG

-81 EEIGGW
+81 EDVGGW

-213 ITGVPDGTLTQKGIV
+213 ISGVPDGTLTQKGIV

-263 THAWNQITGVPDGTL
+263 TRAWNQITGVPDGTL

-306 AMDKASAAAPT
+306 AMDKA
-317 SHIHAWGQITGVPD
+317 
-331 GTLTQK
+331 
-337 GIVKLNNATDST
+337 
-349 STTEAATPS
+349 
-358 AVKAAMDKA
+358 
-367 NAAAPASHIHAWGQ
+367 NAAAPA
-381 ITGVPDGT
+381 
-389 LTQKGIVK
+389 
-397 LNNAT
+397 
-402 DSTSTTEAATPSAVK
+402 
-417 AAYDK
+417 
-422 ASTAAP
+422 
-428 VNHTHYQFFTAN
+428 NHTHTQFFTTN
-440 GTFTAPDGV
+440 GTFTVPDGV
-449 TQVFVEMLGGGGGG
+449 TTLFIEVMGGG
-463 GGGAIT
+463 GGGA
-469 NGGIAGASSGSG
+469 GGSQSINYEARGGHAGEQ
-481 GTCGSTN
+481 
-488 ISIVPV
+488 IVSIVNVVPGQQFPV
-494 TPGGKYAVIVGAGG
+494 KIGAGG
-508 VGGAAASYSS
+508 CGGAFWSNPPTTSVGTVTDQTTIYRKSFDGGSSSFSDITAAGGIGGESIYHTRNIQPYIKFVDHPMPYASHEMVVY
-518 TAQSGKSVVLIGK
+518 AELYYGHSGEGSLYGAGGK
-531 PGFPGTDGGDSTFVN
+531 PGTVITESLANGGYKAN
-546 VTAKGGPGGA
+546 MIPP
-556 GGVTSTASVINPAP
+556 TSAT
-570 SGNGAAGENSSYG
+570 
-583 TGGSGGSNTDGGNA
+583 
-597 SGYGAGGGGGASGK
+597 GYGAGGAGGSYLPPFNYQNSDLTNLGNTSG
-611 TTVTTTGSTY
+611 TNGS
-621 TSSGSGFPGGKGSNG
+621 PG

>member
-143 SIVLATRDYVDA
+143 SIVLATRDYVDV

-253 KANAAAPASH
+253 KANAAAPANH
-263 THAWNQITGVPDGTL
+263 THVWNQIIGVPDGTL

-306 AMDKASAAAPT
+306 AMDKA
-317 SHIHAWGQITGVPD
+317 
-331 GTLTQK
+331 
-337 GIVKLNNATDST
+337 
-349 STTEAATPS
+349 
-358 AVKAAMDKA
+358 
-367 NAAAPASHIHAWGQ
+367 NAAAPASH
-381 ITGVPDGT
+381 T
-389 LTQKGIVK
+389 
-397 LNNAT
+397 
-402 DSTSTTEAATPSAVK
+402 
-417 AAYDK
+417 
-422 ASTAAP
+422 
-428 VNHTHYQFFTAN
+428 HTQFFTTN
-440 GTFTAPDGV
+440 GTFTVPDGV
-449 TQVFVEMLGGGGGG
+449 TTLFVEIMGGG
-463 GGGAIT
+463 GGGA
-469 NGGIAGASSGSG
+469 GGSQSINYEARGGHAGEQIVSIVNVVPGQQFPVKIGAGGSG
-481 GTCGSTN
+481 GAFWSNPPTTSVGTVTDQTTLYRKSFDGGSTSFSD
-488 ISIVPV
+488 I
-494 TPGGKYAVIVGAGG
+494 TAAGG
-508 VGGAAASYSS
+508 IGGESIYHARNIQLYIKFVDHPMPYVSHEMVLYAELYYGH
-518 TAQSGKSVVLIGK
+518 SGEGSL
-531 PGFPGTDGGDSTFVN
+531 
-546 VTAKGGPGGA
+546 
-556 GGVTSTASVINPAP
+556 
-570 SGNGAAGENSSYG
+570 YG
-583 TGGSGGSNTDGGNA
+583 TGGKPGTVITESLANGGYKANMIPPTSAT
-597 SGYGAGGGGGASGK
+597 GYGAGGAGGSYLPPFNYQNSDLTNLGNTSG
-611 TTVTTTGSTY
+611 T
-621 TSSGSGFPGGKGSNG
+621 KGSSG

>member
-16 KIASALADKKQIHLQ
+16 KIASALADKKQLHLQ

-44 PTASQTKLRHEVWRG
+44 PTASQTNLRHEVWRG

-81 EEIGGW
+81 EDVGGW

-263 THAWNQITGVPDGTL
+263 THVWNQIIGVPDGTL
-278 TQKGIVKLNSATD
+278 TQKGIVTLNS
-291 STSTTEA
+291 
-298 ATPSAVKA
+298 
-306 AMDKASAAAPT
+306 
-317 SHIHAWGQITGVPD
+317 
-331 GTLTQK
+331 
-337 GIVKLNNATDST
+337 ATDST

-367 NAAAPASHIHAWGQ
+367 NAAAPASH
-381 ITGVPDGT
+381 T
-389 LTQKGIVK
+389 
-397 LNNAT
+397 
-402 DSTSTTEAATPSAVK
+402 
-417 AAYDK
+417 
-422 ASTAAP
+422 
-428 VNHTHYQFFTAN
+428 HTQFFTTN
-440 GTFTAPDGV
+440 GTFTVPDGV
-449 TQVFVEMLGGGGGG
+449 TTLFVEIMGGG
-463 GGGAIT
+463 GGGA
-469 NGGIAGASSGSG
+469 GGSQSINYEARGGHAGEQIVSIVNVVPGQQFPVKIGAGGSG
-481 GTCGSTN
+481 GAFWSNPPTTSVGTVTDQTTLYRKSFDGGSTSFSD
-488 ISIVPV
+488 I
-494 TPGGKYAVIVGAGG
+494 TAAGG
-508 VGGAAASYSS
+508 IGGESIYHTRNIQPYIKFVDHPMPYVSHEMVLYAELYYGH
-518 TAQSGKSVVLIGK
+518 SGEGSL
-531 PGFPGTDGGDSTFVN
+531 
-546 VTAKGGPGGA
+546 
-556 GGVTSTASVINPAP
+556 
-570 SGNGAAGENSSYG
+570 YG
-583 TGGSGGSNTDGGNA
+583 TGGKPGTVITESLANGGYKANMIPPTSAT
-597 SGYGAGGGGGASGK
+597 GYGAGGAGGSYLPPFNYQNSDLTNLGNTSG
-611 TTVTTTGSTY
+611 T
-621 TSSGSGFPGGKGSNG
+621 KGSSG

>member
-16 KIASALADKKQIHLQ
+16 KIASALADKRQIHLQ

-44 PTASQTKLRHEVWRG
+44 PTASQTNLCHEVWRG

-143 SIVLATRDYVDA
+143 SIVLATRDYVDV

-306 AMDKASAAAPT
+306 AMDKA
-317 SHIHAWGQITGVPD
+317 
-331 GTLTQK
+331 
-337 GIVKLNNATDST
+337 
-349 STTEAATPS
+349 
-358 AVKAAMDKA
+358 
-367 NAAAPASHIHAWGQ
+367 NAAAPA
-381 ITGVPDGT
+381 
-389 LTQKGIVK
+389 
-397 LNNAT
+397 
-402 DSTSTTEAATPSAVK
+402 
-417 AAYDK
+417 
-422 ASTAAP
+422 
-428 VNHTHYQFFTAN
+428 NHTHTQFFTTN
-440 GTFTAPDGV
+440 GTFTVPDGV
-449 TQVFVEMLGGGGGG
+449 TTLFIEVMGGG
-463 GGGAIT
+463 GGGA
-469 NGGIAGASSGSG
+469 GGSQSINYEARGGHAGEQ
-481 GTCGSTN
+481 
-488 ISIVPV
+488 IVSIVNVVPGQQFPV
-494 TPGGKYAVIVGAGG
+494 KIGAGG
-508 VGGAAASYSS
+508 CGGAFWSNPPTTSVGTVTDQTTIYRKSFDGGSSSFSDITAAGGIGGESIYHTRNIQPYIKFVDHPMPYASHEMVVY
-518 TAQSGKSVVLIGK
+518 AELYYGHSGEGSLYGAGGK
-531 PGFPGTDGGDSTFVN
+531 PGTVITESLANGGYKAN
-546 VTAKGGPGGA
+546 MIPP
-556 GGVTSTASVINPAP
+556 TSAT
-570 SGNGAAGENSSYG
+570 
-583 TGGSGGSNTDGGNA
+583 
-597 SGYGAGGGGGASGK
+597 GYGAGGAGGSYLPPFNYQNSDLTNLGNTSG
-611 TTVTTTGSTY
+611 TNGS
-621 TSSGSGFPGGKGSNG
+621 PG

>member
-44 PTASQTKLRHEVWRG
+44 PTASQTNLRHEVWRG

-81 EEIGGW
+81 EEVGGW

-143 SIVLATRDYVDA
+143 SIVLATRDYVDV

-204 RNHTHTWNQ
+204 RNQTHTWNQ

-278 TQKGIVKLNSATD
+278 TQKGIVKLNS
-291 STSTTEA
+291 
-298 ATPSAVKA
+298 
-306 AMDKASAAAPT
+306 
-317 SHIHAWGQITGVPD
+317 
-331 GTLTQK
+331 
-337 GIVKLNNATDST
+337 ATDST

>member
-44 PTASQTKLRHEVWRG
+44 PTASQTNLRHEVWRG

-81 EEIGGW
+81 EDVGGW

-278 TQKGIVKLNSATD
+278 TQKGIVKLN
-291 STSTTEA
+291 
-298 ATPSAVKA
+298 
-306 AMDKASAAAPT
+306 
-317 SHIHAWGQITGVPD
+317 
-331 GTLTQK
+331 
-337 GIVKLNNATDST
+337 NATDST

-367 NAAAPASHIHAWGQ
+367 NAAAPA
-381 ITGVPDGT
+381 
-389 LTQKGIVK
+389 
-397 LNNAT
+397 
-402 DSTSTTEAATPSAVK
+402 
-417 AAYDK
+417 
-422 ASTAAP
+422 
-428 VNHTHYQFFTAN
+428 NHTHTQFFTTN
-440 GTFTAPDGV
+440 GTFTVPDGV
-449 TQVFVEMLGGGGGG
+449 TTLFIEVMGGG
-463 GGGAIT
+463 GGGA
-469 NGGIAGASSGSG
+469 GGSQSINYEARGGHAGEQ
-481 GTCGSTN
+481 
-488 ISIVPV
+488 IVSIVNVVPGQQFPV
-494 TPGGKYAVIVGAGG
+494 KIGAGG
-508 VGGAAASYSS
+508 CGGAFWSNPPTTSVGTVTDQTTIYRKSFDGGSSSFSDITAAGGIGGESIYHTRNIQPYIKFVDHPMPYASHEMVVY
-518 TAQSGKSVVLIGK
+518 AELYYGHSGEGSLYGAGGK
-531 PGFPGTDGGDSTFVN
+531 PGTVITESLANGGYKAN
-546 VTAKGGPGGA
+546 MIPP
-556 GGVTSTASVINPAP
+556 TSAT
-570 SGNGAAGENSSYG
+570 
-583 TGGSGGSNTDGGNA
+583 
-597 SGYGAGGGGGASGK
+597 GYGAGGAGGSYLPPFNYQNSDLTNLGNTSG
-611 TTVTTTGSTY
+611 TNGS
-621 TSSGSGFPGGKGSNG
+621 PG

>member
-16 KIASALADKKQIHLQ
+16 KIASALADKKQLHLQ

-44 PTASQTKLRHEVWRG
+44 PTASQTNLRHEVWRG

-81 EEIGGW
+81 EDVGGW

-143 SIVLATRDYVDA
+143 SIVLATRDYVDV

-204 RNHTHTWNQ
+204 RNQTHTWNQ

-253 KANAAAPASH
+253 KANAAAPANH
-263 THAWNQITGVPDGTL
+263 THVWNQIIGVPDGTL

-306 AMDKASAAAPT
+306 AMDKA
-317 SHIHAWGQITGVPD
+317 
-331 GTLTQK
+331 
-337 GIVKLNNATDST
+337 
-349 STTEAATPS
+349 
-358 AVKAAMDKA
+358 
-367 NAAAPASHIHAWGQ
+367 NAAAPA
-381 ITGVPDGT
+381 
-389 LTQKGIVK
+389 
-397 LNNAT
+397 
-402 DSTSTTEAATPSAVK
+402 
-417 AAYDK
+417 
-422 ASTAAP
+422 
-428 VNHTHYQFFTAN
+428 NHTHTQFFTTN
-440 GTFTAPDGV
+440 GTFTVPDGV
-449 TQVFVEMLGGGGGG
+449 TTLFIEVMGGG
-463 GGGAIT
+463 GGGA
-469 NGGIAGASSGSG
+469 GGSQSINYEARGGHAGEQ
-481 GTCGSTN
+481 
-488 ISIVPV
+488 IVSIVNVVPGQQFPV
-494 TPGGKYAVIVGAGG
+494 KIGAGG
-508 VGGAAASYSS
+508 CGGAFWSNPPTTSVGTVTDQTTIYRKSFDGGSSSFSDITAAGGIGGESIYHTRNIQPYIKFVDHPMPYASHEMVVY
-518 TAQSGKSVVLIGK
+518 AELYYGHSGEGSLYGAGGK
-531 PGFPGTDGGDSTFVN
+531 PGTVITESLANGGYKAN
-546 VTAKGGPGGA
+546 MIPP
-556 GGVTSTASVINPAP
+556 TSAT
-570 SGNGAAGENSSYG
+570 
-583 TGGSGGSNTDGGNA
+583 
-597 SGYGAGGGGGASGK
+597 GYGAGGAGGSYLPPFNYQNSELTNLGNTSG
-611 TTVTTTGSTY
+611 TNGS
-621 TSSGSGFPGGKGSNG
+621 PG

>member
-44 PTASQTKLRHEVWRG
+44 PTASQTNLRHEVWRG

-81 EEIGGW
+81 EEVGGW

-93 VFDDEGELIA
+93 VFDNEGELIA

-135 AVTLTVDP
+135 AMTLTVDP

-228 KLNSA
+228 QLSSA

-253 KANAAAPASH
+253 KANAAAPANH
-263 THAWNQITGVPDGTL
+263 THVWNQITGVPDGTL
-278 TQKGIVKLNSATD
+278 TQKGIVKLNS
-291 STSTTEA
+291 
-298 ATPSAVKA
+298 
-306 AMDKASAAAPT
+306 
-317 SHIHAWGQITGVPD
+317 
-331 GTLTQK
+331 
-337 GIVKLNNATDST
+337 ATDST

-422 ASTAAP
+422 ASAAAP
-428 VNHTHYQFFTAN
+428 ANHSHYQFFTAN
-440 GTFTAPDGV
+440 GTFTVPDGV

-463 GGGAIT
+463 GGGGHT
-469 NGGIAGASSGSG
+469 SNTDGLLYCSG
-481 GTCGSTN
+481 GNAGKSGEPE
-488 ISIVPV
+488 IAIVPV
-494 TPGGKYAVIVGAGG
+494 IAGNNYPVTVGAGG
-508 VGGAAASYSS
+508 ASGAGGVLPNSNPTGNVVQVGQAGN
-518 TAQSGKSVVLIGK
+518 SGINGGNSIFIDVVA
-531 PGFPGTDGGDSTFVN
+531 N
-546 VTAKGGPGGA
+546 GGA
-556 GGVTSTASVINPAP
+556 GGAGGIVQSRIPLSGFNQLDSISGGNAETTSF
-570 SGNGAAGENSSYG
+570 GKGG
-583 TGGSGGSNTDGGNA
+583 TGAVLSNGSNA
-597 SGYGAGGGGGASGK
+597 SGYGAGGGGGASVNSLNIALSGYAGGR
-611 TTVTTTGSTY
+611 GS
-621 TSSGSGFPGGKGSNG
+621 SG